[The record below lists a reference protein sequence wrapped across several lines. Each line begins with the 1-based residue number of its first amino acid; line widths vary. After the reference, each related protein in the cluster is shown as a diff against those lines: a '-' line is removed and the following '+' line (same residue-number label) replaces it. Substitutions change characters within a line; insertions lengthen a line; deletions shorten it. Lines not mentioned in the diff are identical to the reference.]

1 VEDQAKAAPLTFGM
15 SAFTFVLPQCSPGA
29 KLKIPAP
36 DGMTLM
42 VTVPDGVS
50 PGDTLT
56 MVKGAD
62 GKWAFGNPST
72 MPAAPATAPVQSEWR
87 SAEQMKADMAGPDV
101 ATVQLQTT
109 KGPINIK
116 VVPKWAPRGAQR
128 FLQMVNDGFYKDISI
143 YRAIKGGLLQF
154 GALQG
159 TDPRNSQYEK
169 LPDDPLVGLPY
180 AEGVV
185 GFAAAGPGTRKH
197 TVCIMKADFRTQLG
211 KGAHGTPSPE
221 TPFGMVCPE
230 SMNVMHSINCLGDIP
245 QCGGA
250 GPDPQMI
257 EQQGNAYIQAKFPS
271 CDFVQ
276 GAVRV
281 R

>member
-1 VEDQAKAAPLTFGM
+1 M
-15 SAFTFVLPQCSPGA
+15 SAFTFVLPQCNPGA

-42 VTVPDGVS
+42 VTVPDGIL
-50 PGDTLT
+50 PGDTLM

-62 GKWAFGNPST
+62 GKWAFGSNAPAA
-72 MPAAPATAPVQSEWR
+72 PAAPATAPVQTQWR
-87 SAEQMKADMAGPDV
+87 SPEQMQADMAAPDV
-101 ATVQLQTT
+101 STVQLQTT

-116 VVPKWAPRGAQR
+116 VVPKWAPLGARR
-128 FLQMVNDGFYKDISI
+128 FLEMVNDGFYKDISI
-143 YRAIKGGLLQF
+143 YRGIKNGLLQF

-159 TDPRNSQYEK
+159 TDPRNSRYEK
-169 LPDDPLVGLPY
+169 LPDDPLIGLPY

-197 TVCIMKADFRTQLG
+197 TVCIMKADFRSQLG

-230 SMNVMHSINCLGDIP
+230 SMAVMHSITCLGDIP
-245 QCGGA
+245 QCGGN
-250 GPDPQMI
+250 GPNPQMI
-257 EQQGNAYIQAKFPS
+257 EQQGNQYIQSNFPS

-281 R
+281 S